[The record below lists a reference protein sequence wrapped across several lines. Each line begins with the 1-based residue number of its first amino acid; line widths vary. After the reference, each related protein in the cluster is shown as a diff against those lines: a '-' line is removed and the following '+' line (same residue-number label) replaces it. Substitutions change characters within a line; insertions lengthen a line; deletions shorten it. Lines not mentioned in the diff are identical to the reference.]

1 MANHLSYDLLSR
13 LIESRMTEAEEARA
27 RRHLA
32 SCPRCRSEREWLE
45 RINRPGSLGTPPL
58 ERPGSSEEVGPGAW
72 TH

>member
-1 MANHLSYDLLSR
+1 MANHLSYDVLSR
-13 LIESRMTEAEEARA
+13 LIESRVSEAEEAKA

-45 RINRPGSLGTPPL
+45 RISNPGSPLRPPI
-58 ERPGSSEEVGPGAW
+58 ERPGSNEEVGPGAW